1 MDLAYGVF
9 RGAAGTAAIGV
20 ATGDRILDL
29 RRGTSAG
36 LFDSL
41 PPETRAACTS
51 HTLNALMALT
61 PLHWHAL
68 RERLKELVESSHA
81 EPCLVSMRDAEMLLP
96 VAIGDYTDFYASIFH
111 ATNVGKLFRPDNPLL
126 PNYKHIP
133 VGYHGRAS
141 SIVVSGTPI
150 RRPNGQTQASTFG
163 PTGALDY
170 ELEVG
175 FFIGAGNALG
185 RADPHRVRRE
195 SHLRH
200 LPGQRLVGPR
210 YTGLGIPAARP
221 VSGQELR
228 NQHLA
233 LGDTNGSAR
242 SVSRTALC
250 ASGGRPRAAAV
261 SRFGGE
267 SGARRH
273 RSHARSGDYQC
284 TDARERDLAIPL
296 EQGKFQRTLL
306 VDGAD
311 GRAPYKQRLQSSPR
325 RSAGQRHRFGSGAG
339 FAWLSARNHTPRRG
353 AGHAARLAR
362 VRKFLEDGDE
372 ITLRGFCERE
382 GLPRVDFGECT
393 GRIG

>member
-1 MDLAYGVF
+1 
-9 RGAAGTAAIGV
+9 
-20 ATGDRILDL
+20 
-29 RRGTSAG
+29 
-36 LFDSL
+36 
-41 PPETRAACTS
+41 
-51 HTLNALMALT
+51 MALT

-185 RADPHRVRRE
+185 EPIPIESAENHIFGICLVNDWSARDIQAWEYQPLGPFLGKSFATSISPWVIPMEALAPYRAPLFVRPEGDPAPLPYLDSAENRARGAIELTLEVEITSAQMRASGISPFRLSKGNFKELYWSMAQMVAHHT
-195 SHLRH
+195 SNGCNLR
-200 LPGQRLVGPR
+200 PGDLLASG
-210 YTGLGIPAARP
+210 T
-221 VSGQELR
+221 VSGPEP
-228 NQHLA
+228 
-233 LGDTNGSAR
+233 D
-242 SVSRTALC
+242 SRGCL
-250 ASGGRPRAAAV
+250 
-261 SRFGGE
+261 
-267 SGARRH
+267 
-273 RSHARSGDYQC
+273 
-284 TDARERDLAIPL
+284 L
-296 EQGKFQRTLL
+296 EIT
-306 VDGAD
+306 
-311 GRAPYKQRLQSSPR
+311 
-325 RSAGQRHRFGSGAG
+325 
-339 FAWLSARNHTPRRG
+339 RRG
-353 AGHAARLAR
+353 AEPVTLPGGEI
-362 VRKFLEDGDE
+362 RKFLEDGDE

-382 GLPRVDFGECT
+382 GLPRVDFGECS
-393 GRIG
+393 GRIV